1 MSKNTK
7 NRDAINLNVNN
18 INDPN
23 SEILIIKIL
32 IVGDPGVGKSNFIY
46 RYTKDKFSVNK
57 LSTVGFESNI
67 KEIEITEKKVIVQ
80 LWDSAGQEK
89 YKSITKNLFTRV
101 QGIIILYDI
110 TNKNSFINIQNW
122 VKLIKETND
131 SIPYVLAGNKCDLTN
146 QRAVEEEE
154 AIKFS
159 KENNINFMET
169 SAKQD
174 INIIDCVNSF
184 VQKIVTSE
192 NFIRNISFALNDSS
206 DIQRKTLNKSE
217 KCC

>member
-1 MSKNTK
+1 MSEKTK
-7 NRDAINLNVNN
+7 NKDAINLNVNN
-18 INDPN
+18 ANDPN

-46 RYTKDKFSVNK
+46 RYTKNKFSVNK

-67 KEIEITEKKVIVQ
+67 KEIEIAEKKVIVQ

-110 TNKNSFINIQNW
+110 TNIKSFTNIQNW
-122 VKLIKETND
+122 IKLIKETND

-159 KENNINFMET
+159 QENNIIFMET

-184 VQKIVTSE
+184 VQKIITSE

-206 DIQRKTLNKSE
+206 NFQRKTLNKSE